1 MTSVPYPSF
10 SPSFDVDARCAMAA
24 VGRCRLTM
32 SDDDPNEAVRQIHA
46 KCREQAD
53 CVNNKDLSKDEV
65 KKLQKKYMK
74 QSVAMASSY
83 LHDDQRLDTSI
94 IDVEVYLPNP
104 SDVLDTAGNYI
115 SCLLDSGCA
124 RIVIPYHHRGTSDN
138 DQLRNDETYPR
149 MIHMAG
155 IPRERLMV
163 HVITDSSNNIVRILD
178 TPFIERLKEDC
189 DAISICLDDAST
201 KEDICALFDFT
212 KTISDMDIVIQ
223 IQPTNQL
230 LLSSNSPE
238 EFATMIG
245 QILKSNT
252 PKDRST
258 TTISIVDPTPELLG
272 LSYGACLVTDRP
284 DQLYSTVVCTRTNE
298 ALGLVYSSV
307 SSIVAALQ
315 CGRGVYYSRSRNGL
329 WRKGDTSGHYQ
340 TLHRIDVDCD
350 GDALRFTVTQNSP
363 AISTTATAPTL
374 ATEVVKNESASVA
387 QKAPA
392 SFCHLETLTCWGP
405 SRGIRHLEGTLQD
418 RLHNATEGSYTQR
431 LFQDTTLLRDKLVE
445 EAQELAEAD
454 TAQHVA
460 EELADVLY
468 FSLVRAAQFGI
479 TLEDAV
485 VELDRRARKVT
496 RRAGDSKA
504 FRIEAA
510 ETILT
515 KNQPTTKEQA

>member
-1 MTSVPYPSF
+1 
-10 SPSFDVDARCAMAA
+10 
-24 VGRCRLTM
+24 
-32 SDDDPNEAVRQIHA
+32 
-46 KCREQAD
+46 
-53 CVNNKDLSKDEV
+53 
-65 KKLQKKYMK
+65 
-74 QSVAMASSY
+74 
-83 LHDDQRLDTSI
+83 
-94 IDVEVYLPNP
+94 
-104 SDVLDTAGNYI
+104 
-115 SCLLDSGCA
+115 
-124 RIVIPYHHRGTSDN
+124 
-138 DQLRNDETYPR
+138 
-149 MIHMAG
+149 
-155 IPRERLMV
+155 
-163 HVITDSSNNIVRILD
+163 
-178 TPFIERLKEDC
+178 
-189 DAISICLDDAST
+189 
-201 KEDICALFDFT
+201 
-212 KTISDMDIVIQ
+212 
-223 IQPTNQL
+223 
-230 LLSSNSPE
+230 
-238 EFATMIG
+238 MIG
-245 QILKSNT
+245 ELLKSTT
-252 PKDRST
+252 PKDRNT

-272 LSYGACLVTDRP
+272 QAYAACMVTDRT
-284 DQLYSTVVCTRTNE
+284 DQLYATVVCTRTNE

-363 AISTTATAPTL
+363 AINSSTTT
-374 ATEVVKNESASVA
+374 TESTENGTGGDVT
-387 QKAPA
+387 QKTPA
-392 SFCHLETLTCWGP
+392 AFCHLETLTCWGP
-405 SRGIRHLEGTLQD
+405 SRGIRHLEETLQD

-496 RRAGDSKA
+496 RRAGESKV

-510 ETILT
+510 HAILT
-515 KNQPTTKEQA
+515 KSTGSQPSTKE

>member
-1 MTSVPYPSF
+1 
-10 SPSFDVDARCAMAA
+10 MAA
-24 VGRCRLTM
+24 VGRCRITM
-32 SDDDPNEAVRQIHA
+32 SDDDPNETVRQIHA
-46 KCREQAD
+46 KCKEQAE
-53 CVNNKDLSKDEV
+53 CVNNTDLSKDEI
-65 KKLQKKYMK
+65 KKLQKKCMK

-83 LHDDQRLDTSI
+83 LMEDQRLDTSI
-94 IDVEVYLPNP
+94 IDVEVYIPNVN
-104 SDVLDTAGNYI
+104 DVFDTSGNYV
-115 SCLLDSGCA
+115 SCLLDAGCA
-124 RIVIPYHHRGTSDN
+124 SVVIPYHMNPSDPMTHE
-138 DQLRNDETYPR
+138 ETFQR
-149 MIHMAG
+149 MVQMAG
-155 IPRERLMV
+155 IPRERMMV
-163 HVITDSSNNIVRILD
+163 HVLSCTKISEINDD
-178 TPFIERLKEDC
+178 FIQRFKD
-189 DAISICLDDAST
+189 DFHAISICLEDTCT
-201 KEDICALFDFT
+201 KEDICTLFDRT
-212 KTISDMDIVIQ
+212 KTMSDTDVVIQ
-223 IQPTNQL
+223 IRTTNQL
-230 LLSSNSPE
+230 LVSNSSSE
-238 EFATMIG
+238 QCATIIG
-245 QILKSNT
+245 EILKSST
-252 PKDRST
+252 QKDRNTS
-258 TTISIVDPTPELLG
+258 TISIIDPTPELLG
-272 LSYGACLVTDRP
+272 LSYAACMVTDRT
-284 DQLYSTVVCTRTNE
+284 DRLYSTVVCTRTNE
-298 ALGLVYSSV
+298 ALGLVYSSA

-363 AISTTATAPTL
+363 TITQSTKAAV
-374 ATEVVKNESASVA
+374 ATESGKNESGTSSSAT

-392 SFCHLETLTCWGP
+392 AFCHLETLTCWGP

-485 VELDRRARKVT
+485 IELDRRARKVT

-504 FRIEAA
+504 HRIEAA
-510 ETILT
+510 QAILT
-515 KNQPTTKEQA
+515 KSQENTNEA

>member
-1 MTSVPYPSF
+1 
-10 SPSFDVDARCAMAA
+10 MAA
-24 VGRCRLTM
+24 VGRCRITM
-32 SDDDPNEAVRQIHA
+32 SDDDPNSRVRDIHA
-46 KCREQAD
+46 KCKEQAD
-53 CVNNKDLSKDEV
+53 CVNNNHNNNIELSKDEM
-65 KKLQKKYMK
+65 KKLQKKCMK

-83 LHDDQRLDTSI
+83 LLDDQRLDTSM
-94 IDVEVYLPNP
+94 IDVEVYLPNVN
-104 SDVLDTAGNYI
+104 DIIDTNGNYV
-115 SCLLDSGCA
+115 SCLLDAGCA
-124 RIVIPYHHRGTSDN
+124 RIVIPYHMNHDSN
-138 DQLRNDETYPR
+138 EEETQFQR
-149 MIHMAG
+149 MIHLAG
-155 IPRERLMV
+155 VPRERLMV
-163 HVITDSSNNIVRILD
+163 QVVVGSISSSSSSNYMSDIN
-178 TPFIERLKEDC
+178 TAFMERFKEDC
-189 DAISICLDDAST
+189 HAISICVDDTST
-201 KEDICALFDFT
+201 KEDICTLFDRI
-212 KTISDMDIVIQ
+212 KSISDMDMVIQ
-223 IQPTNQL
+223 LTSTHPL
-230 LLSSNSPE
+230 LLGNNIE
-238 EFATMIG
+238 QNATLTIG
-245 QILKSNT
+245 ELLKSAT
-252 PKDRST
+252 SKDCNT
-258 TTISIVDPTPELLG
+258 TTISIIDPTPELLG
-272 LSYGACLVTDRP
+272 QAYAACIVTDRT

-363 AISTTATAPTL
+363 TITSTTMTSTDVL
-374 ATEVVKNESASVA
+374 ATESTGDNPVIAP
-387 QKAPA
+387 KAPA
-392 SFCHLETLTCWGP
+392 AFCHLETLTCWGP

-454 TAQHVA
+454 TPQHVA

-485 VELDRRARKVT
+485 IELDRRARKVT
-496 RRAGDSKA
+496 RRAGDSKT

-510 ETILT
+510 QAIL
-515 KNQPTTKEQA
+515 NQHNSSEPNNTKE